1 MKSKS
6 VHLPIFPLKTV
17 LFPGMPLP
25 LRIFEPRYKKMI
37 GECLAGSGNFGVVL
51 IKEGE
56 EVGPP
61 AMPFEIGT
69 EAKIIKA
76 ERMDDGQLF
85 IIVSG
90 QSRFKIIKLLE
101 PEPYL
106 SAEVV
111 FLPELEG
118 DRNAALLTDQILR
131 LVLSDFVQLASIFTL
146 EPVYPFRFPNDPA
159 RFSVLA
165 SHLLSAPMTTKQQL
179 LESETVEDRLKLARK
194 LFVEERTRFILE
206 EIPKAFPEN

>member
-17 LFPGMPLP
+17 LFPGMPMP

-61 AMPFEIGT
+61 AEPFEVGT

-90 QSRFKIIKLLE
+90 QRRFKIVKMLE

-146 EPVYPFRFPNDPA
+146 EPVYPFRFPSDPA
-159 RFSVLA
+159 QFSFLA

-179 LESETVEDRLKLARK
+179 LESETVEERLKLARK
-194 LFVEERTRFILE
+194 LFVEERTRFIQE

>member
-1 MKSKS
+1 MKYKR
-6 VHLPIFPLKTV
+6 VLLPIFPLKTV

-25 LRIFEPRYKKMI
+25 LRIFEPRYKKMV

-56 EVGPP
+56 EAGPS
-61 AMPFEIGT
+61 AAPFEVGT

-76 ERMDDGQLF
+76 ERLDDGQLF

-90 QSRFKIIKLLE
+90 QRRFKIVKLLE

-146 EPVYPFRFPNDPA
+146 EPVYPFRFPSDPA
-159 RFSVLA
+159 RFSFLA

-194 LFVEERTRFILE
+194 LFVEERTRFIQE

>member
-6 VHLPIFPLKTV
+6 VLLPIFPLKTV
-17 LFPGMPLP
+17 LFPGMPMP

-51 IKEGE
+51 IKEGK

-61 AMPFEIGT
+61 AAPFAVGT

-90 QSRFKIIKLLE
+90 QRRFKIAKLLE

-159 RFSVLA
+159 RFSFLA
-165 SHLLSAPMTTKQQL
+165 SHLLSAPMTTKQKL

-194 LFVEERTRFILE
+194 LLVEERTRFIQE

>member
-1 MKSKS
+1 MKSKRAL
-6 VHLPIFPLKTV
+6 LPIFPLKTV

-56 EVGPP
+56 EAGPP
-61 AMPFEIGT
+61 TVPFEVGT

-90 QSRFKIIKLLE
+90 QRRLKIVKLLE

-159 RFSVLA
+159 RFSFLA
-165 SHLLSAPMTTKQQL
+165 AHLLSAPMTIKQKL

-194 LFVEERTRFILE
+194 LFVEERTRFIQE

>member
-1 MKSKS
+1 VKSKR
-6 VHLPIFPLKTV
+6 VLLPIFPLKTV
-17 LFPGMPLP
+17 LFPGMPMP

-61 AMPFEIGT
+61 AVPFAVGT

-90 QSRFKIIKLLE
+90 QRRFKIVKLLE

-146 EPVYPFRFPNDPA
+146 EPVYPFRFPSDPA
-159 RFSVLA
+159 QFSFLA
-165 SHLLSAPMTTKQQL
+165 SHLLSSPMTTKQQL
-179 LESETVEDRLKLARK
+179 LESETVEERLKLARK
-194 LFVEERTRFILE
+194 LFVEERTRFIQE

>member
-1 MKSKS
+1 M
-6 VHLPIFPLKTV
+6 
-17 LFPGMPLP
+17 P

-37 GECLAGSGNFGVVL
+37 GECLAGNGSFGVVL

-61 AMPFEIGT
+61 AAPFEIGT

-76 ERMDDGQLF
+76 ERLDDGQLN

-90 QSRFKIIKLLE
+90 HRRFKIVRLLE
-101 PEPYL
+101 PAPYL
-106 SAEVV
+106 SAEVF
-111 FLPELEG
+111 FLPDLDG

-131 LVLSDFVQLASIFTL
+131 LVLSDFVQLASIFLL

-159 RFSVLA
+159 QFSFLA
-165 SHLLSAPMTTKQQL
+165 SHLLNAPMTTKQEL
-179 LESETVEDRLKLARK
+179 LESETVEERLKLARK
-194 LFVEERTRFILE
+194 LFVDERTRFIRE
-206 EIPKAFPEN
+206 EIPKSFPEN

>member
-1 MKSKS
+1 VKAKR
-6 VHLPIFPLKTV
+6 VLLPIFPLKIV

-61 AMPFEIGT
+61 AAPFEVGT

-90 QSRFKIIKLLE
+90 QRRFKIVKLLE

-159 RFSVLA
+159 RFSFLA

-179 LESETVEDRLKLARK
+179 LESETVEERLKLARK
-194 LFVEERTRFILE
+194 LFVEERTRFIQE
-206 EIPKAFPEN
+206 EIPKTFPEN

>member
-1 MKSKS
+1 VKSER
-6 VHLPIFPLKTV
+6 VHFPIFPLKTV
-17 LFPGMPLP
+17 LFPGMPMP
-25 LRIFEPRYKKMI
+25 LRVFEPRYKKMI

-61 AMPFEIGT
+61 AVPFEVGT

-76 ERMDDGQLF
+76 ERLDDGQLF

-90 QSRFKIIKLLE
+90 QRRFKIVKLLE
-101 PEPYL
+101 PEPFL

-146 EPVYPFRFPNDPA
+146 EPVYPFRFPSDPA
-159 RFSVLA
+159 RFSFLA
-165 SHLLSAPMTTKQQL
+165 AHLLSAPMTTKQQL

-194 LFVEERTRFILE
+194 LFVEERTRFIQE

>member
-1 MKSKS
+1 MKSKA
-6 VHLPIFPLKTV
+6 VILPIFPLKTV

-56 EVGPP
+56 EAGPP
-61 AMPFEIGT
+61 AVPFEVGT

-76 ERMDDGQLF
+76 ERLDDGQLS

-90 QSRFKIIKLLE
+90 QRRFKIAKLLE
-101 PEPYL
+101 PAPHL

-111 FLPELEG
+111 FLPELDG

-131 LVLSDFVQLASIFTL
+131 LVLSDFVQLASIFSL
-146 EPVYPFRFPNDPA
+146 EPVFPFRFPNDPL
-159 RFSVLA
+159 RFSFLA
-165 SHLLSAPMTTKQQL
+165 SHLLNAPMTTKQQL
-179 LESETVEDRLKLARK
+179 LESETVEERLKLARK

-206 EIPKAFPEN
+206 EIPKSFPEN

>member
-1 MKSKS
+1 
-6 VHLPIFPLKTV
+6 
-17 LFPGMPLP
+17 
-25 LRIFEPRYKKMI
+25 
-37 GECLAGSGNFGVVL
+37 LAGSGNFGVVL
-51 IKEGE
+51 IKEEE

-61 AMPFEIGT
+61 AAPFEVGT

-90 QSRFKIIKLLE
+90 QRRFKIVKLLE

-159 RFSVLA
+159 RFSFLA

-179 LESETVEDRLKLARK
+179 LESETVEERLKLARK
-194 LFVEERTRFILE
+194 LFVEERTRFIQE
-206 EIPKAFPEN
+206 EIPKTFPEN

>member
-1 MKSKS
+1 
-6 VHLPIFPLKTV
+6 VLLPIFPLKTV
-17 LFPGMPLP
+17 LFPGMPMP

-56 EVGPP
+56 EIGPP
-61 AMPFEIGT
+61 AVPFEVGT

-76 ERMDDGQLF
+76 ERMDDEQLF

-90 QSRFKIIKLLE
+90 QRRFKIVKLLE

-106 SAEVV
+106 SAEVI

-159 RFSVLA
+159 RFSFLA

-179 LESETVEDRLKLARK
+179 LESETVENRLKLARK
-194 LFVEERTRFILE
+194 LFVKERTRFIQE
-206 EIPKAFPEN
+206 EIPKTFPEN